1 MADAT
6 ESHNVH
12 GILTRRR
19 PKRRPNPPPSPLIP
33 SLDYLWRCTRDTG
46 EQQMEGCVELR
57 LWCTDDAKLF
67 QRTTAGDLRDLAS
80 FAGSAGPGD
89 TLDETDDNTNEGV
102 DFDMRDHSS
111 DNLSHHSIDATDNG
125 AFRLKEWDFNAEDDG
140 TDDETWCRD
149 PWKFDRYRD
158 MIRQHRIQCPTS
170 RTVLSQKCSQV
181 ESDDDHDS
189 VQ

>member
-1 MADAT
+1 MIAVEAT
-6 ESHNVH
+6 N
-12 GILTRRR
+12 
-19 PKRRPNPPPSPLIP
+19 
-33 SLDYLWRCTRDTG
+33 LDYLWRCTRDTG
-46 EQQMEGCVELR
+46 EQQIEGCVELR

-89 TLDETDDNTNEGV
+89 TLDETDDNTNEEV

-140 TDDETWCRD
+140 IDDETWCRD

-158 MIRQHRIQCPTS
+158 MIRQHRMQCPTS